1 MPFLPVHSDQP
12 LRDIAAPYL
21 TWGAILVCVSAHVAV
36 AGLPFHDRAGVL
48 QAFGFMPSALF
59 GNSFQPALPFGLPG
73 WLTLVTY
80 AFVHGSNAHLIGNMV
95 VLFVFGSAVEDRL
108 GHRLFAV
115 TYGAAAVVGALAE
128 WLAGLQASQVIV
140 GASGA
145 ISAVLGAYIVFFPRA
160 KIGLLLPIFVSVAVR
175 AWAVI
180 GGWFLFDLVM
190 LFVGEGNVAWR
201 AHVAGFGVGVALALA
216 FRLVHSRN

>member
-1 MPFLPVHSDQP
+1 M
-12 LRDIAAPYL
+12 
-21 TWGAILVCVSAHVAV
+21 VCVSAHVAV
-36 AGLPFHDRAGVL
+36 AGLPFHDRADVL
-48 QAFGFMPSALF
+48 YAFGFVPSALF
-59 GNSFQPALPFGLPG
+59 GNSFQPALPFGLPQ
-73 WLTLVTY
+73 WLTLVSY

-108 GHRLFAV
+108 GHRLYAV

-128 WLAGLQASQVIV
+128 CLAGPQASQVIV

-180 GGWFLFDLVM
+180 GAWFLYDLVM

-201 AHVAGFGVGVALALA
+201 AHIAGFGVGVALALA
-216 FRLVHSRN
+216 FRWAHSRN

>member
-1 MPFLPVHSDQP
+1 M
-12 LRDIAAPYL
+12 
-21 TWGAILVCVSAHVAV
+21 
-36 AGLPFHDRAGVL
+36 
-48 QAFGFMPSALF
+48 
-59 GNSFQPALPFGLPG
+59 
-73 WLTLVTY
+73 
-80 AFVHGSNAHLIGNMV
+80 
-95 VLFVFGSAVEDRL
+95 
-108 GHRLFAV
+108 
-115 TYGAAAVVGALAE
+115 
-128 WLAGLQASQVIV
+128 IV